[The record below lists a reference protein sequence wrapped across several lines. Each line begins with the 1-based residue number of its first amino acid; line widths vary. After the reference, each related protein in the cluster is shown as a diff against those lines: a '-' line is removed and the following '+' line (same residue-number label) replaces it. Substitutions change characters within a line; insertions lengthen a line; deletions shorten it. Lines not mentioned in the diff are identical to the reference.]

1 MILLEAFATYAVLGT
16 LVAVLFVVF
25 GISRVMPR
33 ASVTPGARLLL
44 LPGAA
49 AFWPLVL
56 ARWLRSVRS
65 R

>member
-1 MILLEAFATYAVLGT
+1 MILLEAFATYVVLGT

-44 LPGAA
+44 VPGAA
-49 AFWPLVL
+49 ALWPLVL
-56 ARWLRSVRS
+56 ARWLRSGRS
-65 R
+65 Q

>member
-1 MILLEAFATYAVLGT
+1 MILLEALAAYAVIGSFI
-16 LVAVLFVVF
+16 AIPFVVF

-44 LPGAA
+44 LPGAVA
-49 AFWPLVL
+49 LWPLVL
-56 ARWLRSVRS
+56 ARWLRSGSS

>member
-1 MILLEAFATYAVLGT
+1 MILLEALTAYAVIGSLI
-16 LVAVLFVVF
+16 AIPFVVF

-44 LPGAA
+44 LPGAVA
-49 AFWPLVL
+49 LWPLVL
-56 ARWLRSVRS
+56 ARWLRSGSS

>member
-1 MILLEAFATYAVLGT
+1 MILLEAFAAYAVLGAF
-16 LVAVLFVVF
+16 VAVLFVVL

-33 ASVTPGARLLL
+33 ASVTWGARLLL

-49 AFWPLVL
+49 ALWPLVL
-56 ARWLRSVRS
+56 ARWLGSAAS